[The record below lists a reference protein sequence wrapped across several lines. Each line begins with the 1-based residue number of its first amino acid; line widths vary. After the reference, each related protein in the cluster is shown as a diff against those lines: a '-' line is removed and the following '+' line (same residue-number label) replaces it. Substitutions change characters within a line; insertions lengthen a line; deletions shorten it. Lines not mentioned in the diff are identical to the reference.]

1 MLPNVRSSEDSELKD
16 KVMKMVVANGLVDHV
31 DERVWNRAREMFH
44 SQPNVLDK

>member
-1 MLPNVRSSEDSELKD
+1 MFPEDE
-16 KVMKMVVANGLVDHV
+16 VMALVVANGLVDHV